1 METSTLFKK
10 TRDYLNVCQNNLI
23 RQILSLHK
31 FCHMSKI
38 LECLKVLNFEDLYL
52 GSKLSF
58 LNSIKNN
65 ELSSLIF
72 SHLCESKNDMNI
84 RSHSKSFVQDI
95 RLLEKHFNQNIFAI
109 YESPLNFKKKLKQKF
124 YENNGV
130 TDSINTCLN
139 HYKSKSFKFLL
150 DGLLKPAFI
159 REDGEF
165 QELIQYLIIAG
176 YS

>member
-1 METSTLFKK
+1 
-10 TRDYLNVCQNNLI
+10 
-23 RQILSLHK
+23 
-31 FCHMSKI
+31 
-38 LECLKVLNFEDLYL
+38 
-52 GSKLSF
+52 
-58 LNSIKNN
+58 
-65 ELSSLIF
+65 
-72 SHLCESKNDMNI
+72 LCESKNDMNI

-124 YENNGV
+124 YERNGV

-159 REDGEF
+159 REDEEF